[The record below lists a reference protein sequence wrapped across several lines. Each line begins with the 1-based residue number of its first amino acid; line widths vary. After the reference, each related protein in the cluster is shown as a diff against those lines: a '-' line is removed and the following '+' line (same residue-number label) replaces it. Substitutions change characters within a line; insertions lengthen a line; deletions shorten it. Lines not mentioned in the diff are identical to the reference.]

1 MRGTI
6 IHGLCRGK
14 QSAWLSAKRTKSGG
28 TRNPYN
34 NNFNFKEN
42 LCEKETFQF
51 QSE

>member
-14 QSAWLSAKRTKSGG
+14 QSDGLSAGSPAFTPNRTKSGC

-34 NNFNFKEN
+34 KIYNN
-42 LCEKETFQF
+42 TR
-51 QSE
+51 